1 MSDNQNQVDA
11 SQSDPDTTASLN
23 GASAIAYG
31 AFDDVSVPSGSDGS
45 VFLADLAH
53 AMQATAGA
61 QRVRVAEA
69 ADERRQAHIDSIR
82 GREAAQTEEYR
93 ELAERDIK
101 GVEAWATGEIERIRL
116 ERQGRIAARK
126 SELER
131 HLQQHH
137 ATIEREIGAVEAAV
151 VAYRDEV
158 DTFFGRLDSESD
170 PIAIARQAGSLPPF
184 PALELIG
191 PDDIQSVAADD
202 SLASLVQPTND
213 DASAQ
218 HDEPTDR
225 QDGPPADGD
234 GTIVVNAGSEGSEDA
249 VAAVAEDAL
258 ADGTEEAPL
267 IGVMDPEPV
276 PAAVAPWDRQGGQE
290 ADPVEGDAGAAVP
303 GSYLPPADD
312 QLIGD
317 TDPEAVGSGVT
328 KVTPRSSGA
337 AIQPAPSLRPIG
349 SWLRRSNHPS

>member
-1 MSDNQNQVDA
+1 MSDNQNQVDEG
-11 SQSDPDTTASLN
+11 QSDPDTTASLN

-31 AFDDVSVPSGSDGS
+31 AIGDVGAPNGSDGS

-69 ADERRQAHIDSIR
+69 AEERRQSHIDSIR

-116 ERQGRIAARK
+116 ERQRDRGSEERARASPAAP
-126 SELER
+126 R
-131 HLQQHH
+131 HDR
-137 ATIEREIGAVEAAV
+137 ASRSRRPSWRTG
-151 VAYRDEV
+151 DEV

-170 PIAIARQAGSLPPF
+170 PIAIARQAGGLPPF

-191 PDDIQSVAADD
+191 PDDSQSVAADD
-202 SLASLVQPTND
+202 SLASLVQPIND
-213 DASAQ
+213 EAIAQ
-218 HDEPTDR
+218 HDETIDH
-225 QDGPPADGD
+225 QDEPPADGD
-234 GTIVVNAGSEGSEDA
+234 GTTGADAGSEGSEDA
-249 VAAVAEDAL
+249 VAAVAEDAV
-258 ADGTEEAPL
+258 AEGTEEAPL

-276 PAAVAPWDRQGGQE
+276 PAAVTPWDRHGGEE
-290 ADPVEGDAGAAVP
+290 ADTVEGDAGVAVP
-303 GSYLPPADD
+303 GSYLPPDDD

-328 KVTPRSSGA
+328 KITARSSGA
-337 AIQPAPSLRPIG
+337 VIQPAASSKPIG